1 MDTKTRPE
9 LIAGDDSAL
18 LRMRALL
25 EHAPLA
31 MAFVRQQRFELVSDH
46 MNHLFGHDDGAE
58 LAGQSTRVTH
68 VSDAMIVERM
78 AASFAAGRPLD
89 EEIEYVRRDGSRFW
103 GRLQVT
109 PVQWNARDDDALWII
124 DDVTVARQQ
133 RLQPRWNGRHD
144 PVTEL
149 ANRREFERRLHDRA
163 VGRRQ
168 VGRP

>member
-9 LIAGDDSAL
+9 LIAGDDSAV

-25 EHAPLA
+25 ERAPMA

-68 VSDAMIVERM
+68 VSDAAHAMIAERM

-103 GRLQVT
+103 GRLHVT
-109 PVQWNARDDDALWII
+109 PVQWN
-124 DDVTVARQQ
+124 
-133 RLQPRWNGRHD
+133 
-144 PVTEL
+144 
-149 ANRREFERRLHDRA
+149 
-163 VGRRQ
+163 
-168 VGRP
+168 